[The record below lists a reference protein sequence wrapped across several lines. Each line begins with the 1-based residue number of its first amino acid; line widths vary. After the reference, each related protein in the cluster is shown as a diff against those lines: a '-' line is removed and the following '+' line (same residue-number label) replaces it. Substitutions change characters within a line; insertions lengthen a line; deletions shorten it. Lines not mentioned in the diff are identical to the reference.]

1 MSNTK
6 TGRIFLSPPSVGAKE
21 RAAVKRAFDS
31 GYVAPCGP
39 QVDEFERRLAALAG
53 RRYAVAVSSGTAAI
67 DLVMAEL
74 GVDESWTVIAPTL
87 TFVATV
93 GPAFHRG
100 ARLVFVD
107 CDETGNI
114 DVALLEE
121 ALGSVRVKV
130 GSHRVKV
137 GSYRVDVGSHR
148 VKVGSCRGYNQT
160 LIDPN
165 PTLNDPN
172 PTLIDPNPTLTDP
185 NPTLNDPNP
194 TLTDP
199 NPTLIDPNLTLNHP
213 KTLVIGVDLY
223 GACCDYGAISKLC
236 RKYGAIFVDDAAE
249 AVGATWKGKIAGSA
263 GLAGIYSFNGNK
275 IVTTSGG
282 GAIVTDDRG
291 LAERAKKRAQQSRE
305 KCAWYE
311 HKEVGYNYRLSNIL
325 GALGIAQLDRL
336 PAILAKRRANFE
348 WYAKN
353 FPGDVMVPPEGSN
366 HWLTVGL
373 LPSRRERDAM
383 SRRLAAADI
392 ESRPVWKPMHLQPVF
407 AGCKVFGGEVAE
419 TLFERGICLPSGT
432 DLSSA
437 DFRRIAGAL
446 R

>member
-21 RAAVKRAFDS
+21 RAAVRRAFDS

-74 GVDESWTVIAPTL
+74 GVDSSWTVIAPTL
-87 TFVATV
+87 TFIATV

-107 CDETGNI
+107 CDATGNI

-121 ALGSVRVKV
+121 ALE
-130 GSHRVKV
+130 
-137 GSYRVDVGSHR
+137 SYRVDVGSHR
-148 VKVGSCRGYNQT
+148 VKVGSHRVQVGSCRGYNQT

-165 PTLNDPN
+165 PTL
-172 PTLIDPNPTLTDP
+172 IDPNP
-185 NPTLNDPNP
+185 
-194 TLTDP
+194 
-199 NPTLIDPNLTLNHP
+199 TLNHP

-236 RKYGAIFVDDAAE
+236 RRYGAIFVDDAAE
-249 AVGATWKGKIAGSA
+249 AVGATWKDKSAGSA

-336 PAILAKRRANFE
+336 PAILEKRRANFK
-348 WYAKN
+348 WYEKN

-383 SRRLAAADI
+383 SRALAAADI

-407 AGCKVFGGEVAE
+407 SGCKVFGGEVAE
-419 TLFERGICLPSGT
+419 MLFDRGICLPSGT

>member
-74 GVDESWTVIAPTL
+74 GVDSSWTVIAPTL
-87 TFVATV
+87 TFIATV

-121 ALGSVRVKV
+121 ALESYRVDV

-137 GSYRVDVGSHR
+137 GSHRVDVGSHR

-160 LIDPN
+160 LI
-165 PTLNDPN
+165 
-172 PTLIDPNPTLTDP
+172 
-185 NPTLNDPNP
+185 
-194 TLTDP
+194 DP

-236 RKYGAIFVDDAAE
+236 RRYGAIFVDDAAE
-249 AVGATWKGKIAGSA
+249 AVGATWKGKSAGSA

-383 SRRLAAADI
+383 SRALAAADI

-407 AGCKVFGGEVAE
+407 AGCRVFGGEVAE
-419 TLFERGICLPSGT
+419 TLFDRGICLPSGT

>member
-67 DLVMAEL
+67 DLVMAEI
-74 GVDESWTVIAPTL
+74 GVDSSWTVIAPTL
-87 TFVATV
+87 TFIATV

-107 CDETGNI
+107 CDATGNI

-121 ALGSVRVKV
+121 ALE
-130 GSHRVKV
+130 
-137 GSYRVDVGSHR
+137 SYRVDVGSHR
-148 VKVGSCRGYNQT
+148 VQVGSCRGYNQT
-160 LIDPN
+160 LIDP
-165 PTLNDPN
+165 D
-172 PTLIDPNPTLTDP
+172 
-185 NPTLNDPNP
+185 
-194 TLTDP
+194 
-199 NPTLIDPNLTLNHP
+199 LTLNHP

-236 RKYGAIFVDDAAE
+236 RRYGAIFVDDAAE
-249 AVGATWKGKIAGSA
+249 AVGATWKGKSAGSA

-336 PAILAKRRANFE
+336 PAILEKRRANFE
-348 WYAKN
+348 WYTKN

-383 SRRLAAADI
+383 SRALAAADI

-407 AGCKVFGGEVAE
+407 AGCRVFGGEVAE

-432 DLSSA
+432 DLSAA

>member
-21 RAAVKRAFDS
+21 RAAVRRAFDS

-74 GVDESWTVIAPTL
+74 GVDSSWTVIAPTL
-87 TFVATV
+87 TFIATV

-107 CDETGNI
+107 CDATGNI

-121 ALGSVRVKV
+121 ALESYRVDV

-160 LIDPN
+160 LI
-165 PTLNDPN
+165 
-172 PTLIDPNPTLTDP
+172 
-185 NPTLNDPNP
+185 DPNP

-236 RKYGAIFVDDAAE
+236 RRYGAIFVDDAAE
-249 AVGATWKGKIAGSA
+249 AVGATWKGKSAGSA

-336 PAILAKRRANFE
+336 PAILEKRRANFE

-383 SRRLAAADI
+383 SRALAAADI
-392 ESRPVWKPMHLQPVF
+392 ESRPVGKPMHLQPVF

>member
-1 MSNTK
+1 MSNTQ

-74 GVDESWTVIAPTL
+74 GVDSSWTVIAPTL
-87 TFVATV
+87 TFIATV

-121 ALGSVRVKV
+121 ALE
-130 GSHRVKV
+130 
-137 GSYRVDVGSHR
+137 SYRVDVGSHR
-148 VKVGSCRGYNQT
+148 VKVGSYRGDVGSHRVKVGPCRGYNQT
-160 LIDPN
+160 LI
-165 PTLNDPN
+165 
-172 PTLIDPNPTLTDP
+172 
-185 NPTLNDPNP
+185 
-194 TLTDP
+194 DP

-236 RKYGAIFVDDAAE
+236 RRYGAIFVDDAAE
-249 AVGATWKGKIAGSA
+249 AVGATWKGKSAGSA

-311 HKEVGYNYRLSNIL
+311 HREVGYNYRLSNIL

-336 PAILAKRRANFE
+336 PAILEKRRANFE

-383 SRRLAAADI
+383 SRALAAADI

-407 AGCKVFGGEVAE
+407 AGCRVFGGEVAE

-432 DLSSA
+432 DLSAA

>member
-74 GVDESWTVIAPTL
+74 GVDSSWTVIAPTL
-87 TFVATV
+87 TFIATV

-107 CDETGNI
+107 CDATGNI

-121 ALGSVRVKV
+121 ALE
-130 GSHRVKV
+130 
-137 GSYRVDVGSHR
+137 SYRVDVGSHR

-165 PTLNDPN
+165 PTL
-172 PTLIDPNPTLTDP
+172 IDSS
-185 NPTLNDPNP
+185 
-194 TLTDP
+194 
-199 NPTLIDPNLTLNHP
+199 PTLIDPNLTLNHP

-236 RKYGAIFVDDAAE
+236 RRYGAIFVDDAAE
-249 AVGATWKGKIAGSA
+249 AVGATWKGKSAGSA

-336 PAILAKRRANFE
+336 PAILEKRRANFE

-383 SRRLAAADI
+383 SRALAAADI

-407 AGCKVFGGEVAE
+407 SGCKVFGGEVAE
-419 TLFERGICLPSGT
+419 TLFDRGICLPSGT

>member
-74 GVDESWTVIAPTL
+74 GVDSSWTVIAPTL
-87 TFVATV
+87 TFIATV

-107 CDETGNI
+107 CDATGNI

-121 ALGSVRVKV
+121 ALESYRVDVGSHRVKV

-137 GSYRVDVGSHR
+137 GSHRVKVGSHR
-148 VKVGSCRGYNQT
+148 VQVGSCRGYNQT

-165 PTLNDPN
+165 PTLIDPN
-172 PTLIDPNPTLTDP
+172 PTLIDPNPTLI
-185 NPTLNDPNP
+185 
-194 TLTDP
+194 DP
-199 NPTLIDPNLTLNHP
+199 NPTLIDPNLTLNYP

-223 GACCDYGAISKLC
+223 GACCDYDAISNLC
-236 RKYGAIFVDDAAE
+236 RRYGAIFVDDAAE
-249 AVGATWKGKIAGSA
+249 AVGATWKGKSAGSA

-366 HWLTVGL
+366 HWLTVGF

-407 AGCKVFGGEVAE
+407 AGCRVFGGEVAE
-419 TLFERGICLPSGT
+419 TLFDRGICLPSGT

>member
-21 RAAVKRAFDS
+21 CAAVKRAFDS

-74 GVDESWTVIAPTL
+74 GVDSSWTVIAPTL
-87 TFVATV
+87 TFIATV

-107 CDETGNI
+107 CDAMGNF

-121 ALGSVRVKV
+121 ALE
-130 GSHRVKV
+130 
-137 GSYRVDVGSHR
+137 SYRGDVGSHR

-165 PTLNDPN
+165 PTLIDSS
-172 PTLIDPNPTLTDP
+172 PTLIDPNP
-185 NPTLNDPNP
+185 
-194 TLTDP
+194 
-199 NPTLIDPNLTLNHP
+199 TLNHP

-236 RKYGAIFVDDAAE
+236 RRCGAIFVDDAAE
-249 AVGATWKGKIAGSA
+249 AVGATWKGKSAGSA

-336 PAILAKRRANFE
+336 PAILEKRRANFE

-383 SRRLAAADI
+383 SRALAAADI

-407 AGCKVFGGEVAE
+407 AGCRVFGGEVAE
-419 TLFERGICLPSGT
+419 TLFDRGRCLPSGT